1 MEMFRRTFA
10 EINLDH
16 LAHNI
21 SVLQKAFPSTFISP
35 MVKANAYGHGDV
47 QLALFMERRGI
58 KSFGVCLLEEG
69 LLLRKHGVKA
79 EVLVFRGFDRLGAE
93 KIVEYGLTPIVTSFE
108 QLDYLEA
115 AATSAAVSVHLKF
128 DTGMNRLGFDPKD
141 GQKLYDRLWQNKKLR
156 LKAIASHLYN
166 GEDAVDPNGKTGGQ
180 LRKLHSLAQ
189 LFKPFDIFCHALNSS
204 GSLSRLQLKQEGVTD
219 PNHPLLLQDWGMRPG
234 LMIYGYNTL
243 ANQAVADLKPVM
255 SLKAQVISLRTIQAG
270 EIVSYGGTWTAPR
283 ETIIAVAAIGYAD
296 GYHRILS
303 NQTSV
308 LFMGKRV
315 PVVGTVCMDY
325 IMLDVTEVAK
335 GRTLESFNEEDVVL
349 FGEDEK
355 GHNLSADELA
365 LKAKT
370 ISYEMLT
377 SVGVRVPRV
386 YVGEDLDGLFEGLKV

>member
-21 SVLQKAFPSTFISP
+21 GVLQKAFPTEFICP

-47 QLALFMERRGI
+47 HLALFMERQGI
-58 KSFGVCLLEEG
+58 KHFGVCLLEEG
-69 LLLRKHGVKA
+69 LLLRKNGVKA
-79 EVLVFRGFDRLGAE
+79 EVLVFRGFDRVGAE
-93 KIVEYGLTPIVTSFE
+93 KIVEYGLTPVVTNFE

-115 AATSAAVSVHLKF
+115 AATSAVSIHLKF
-128 DTGMNRLGFDPKD
+128 DTGMNRLGFDPED
-141 GQKLYDRLWQNKKLR
+141 AQKLYDRLWQNKKLR
-156 LKAIASHLYN
+156 LKALATHLYN
-166 GEDAVDPNGKTGGQ
+166 GEDAADPNGKSGAQ
-180 LRKLHSLAQ
+180 LKKLHALSQ
-189 LFKPFDIFCHALNSS
+189 LFKPFHIFCHALNSS
-204 GSLSRLQLKQEGVTD
+204 GSLSRLQLQQQGVKD
-219 PNHPLLLQDWGMRPG
+219 AQHPLLLQNWGMRPG

-243 ANQAVADLKPVM
+243 ENQSMCNLKPVM
-255 SLKAQVISLRTIQAG
+255 SLKAQVISLRTIQEG

-296 GYHRILS
+296 GYHRLLS
-303 NQTSV
+303 NQSSV
-308 LFMGKRV
+308 IFMGKRV

-335 GRTLESFNEEDVVL
+335 GRTLESFNEEDVIL

-355 GHNLSADELA
+355 GQFLSAEELA
-365 LKAKT
+365 KKAKS

-377 SVGVRVPRV
+377 SVSSRVPRV

>member
-21 SVLQKAFPSTFISP
+21 GVLQKAFPSGFLCP

-47 QLALFMERRGI
+47 HLALFMERRGI
-58 KSFGVCLLEEG
+58 KHFGVCLLEEG
-69 LLLRKHGVKA
+69 LLLRKNGVKA
-79 EVLVFRGFDRLGAE
+79 DILVFRGFDRVGAE
-93 KIVEYGLTPIVTSFE
+93 KIVEYGLTPVVTSFA

-115 AATSAAVSVHLKF
+115 AASTSVSVHLKF

-141 GQKLYDRLWQNKKLR
+141 GQKLYGRLWQNKKIR
-156 LKAIASHLYN
+156 LKAISTHLYN
-166 GEDAVDPNGKTGGQ
+166 GEDAADPNGKSAAQ
-180 LRKLHSLAQ
+180 LKKLNSLAQ

-204 GSLSRLQLKQEGVTD
+204 GSLSRLQLKQEGISD
-219 PNHPLLLQDWGMRPG
+219 PTHPLFLQDWGMRPG

-243 ANQAVADLKPVM
+243 ANQGVCDLKPVM
-255 SLKAQVISLRTIQAG
+255 TVKAQVISLRTIQAG
-270 EIVSYGGTWTAPR
+270 EIVSYGGTWKAER

-296 GYHRILS
+296 GYHRLFS

-335 GRTLESFNEEDVVL
+335 GRTLESFHEEDVIL

-355 GHNLSADELA
+355 GQFLSAEELA
-365 LKAKT
+365 KKAKS

-377 SVGVRVPRV
+377 SVGARVPRV